1 MSRKRNKN
9 KKKNKSVELNTIPI
23 VDSKLDVIKNK
34 LKHTQ
39 SPPWAKEAGK
49 MIRSGERIKAIK
61 HITSEEN
68 CSLMKAKKAVD
79 YYVEYGKWQ
88 NEKWVHKSHLEKAF
102 IKVMGISIEN
112 ANKKW
117 KEDPQKYLDWYKENN
132 VVCISERACFSI
144 CEEYLNQ
151 ILKR

>member
-68 CSLMKAKKAVD
+68 CSLMKAKK
-79 YYVEYGKWQ
+79 
-88 NEKWVHKSHLEKAF
+88 L
-102 IKVMGISIEN
+102 
-112 ANKKW
+112 
-117 KEDPQKYLDWYKENN
+117 
-132 VVCISERACFSI
+132 
-144 CEEYLNQ
+144 
-151 ILKR
+151 